1 MVVGDES
8 DTIEAYV
15 ALGGDADKGGKVS
28 TEKLRAV
35 IKVVLSFFWAVEDG
49 MSLHLESSDD
59 PAPLTIFNPLI
70 IKRDK

>member
-1 MVVGDES
+1 MVGDES

-35 IKVVLSFFWAVEDG
+35 IKV
-49 MSLHLESSDD
+49 MS
-59 PAPLTIFNPLI
+59 AFC
-70 IKRDK
+70 